1 MNKTITTTW
10 KPILEQ
16 EFQKEY
22 FAEIETFI
30 QNQKNLGKTI
40 FPKETDVFKAFNTT
54 NFEETKVVIL
64 GQDPYHG
71 LNQAEGLSFSVP
83 VGEKIPPSLKNIYK
97 EIKADLSFEIP
108 QHGHLSSWVEQGVL
122 LLNAILTVNAKEAA
136 SHKKAGWE
144 NFTNQI
150 IKQLSQKRENVV
162 FLLWGNFAKQKK
174 ELIDE
179 TKHLVLTAAHPSPFS
194 AYNGFF
200 GCRHFSKTNAFLE
213 QNKIKT
219 IDWEIKDPN
228 NQKTLF

>member
-1 MNKTITTTW
+1 TTSW

-22 FAEIETFI
+22 FAKIETFI

-144 NFTNQI
+144 IFTNQI

-219 IDWEIKDPN
+219 IDWEIKDAN